1 MKNPERFSYLYI
13 WIGAHTQNMNPDT
26 VNARISA
33 QLQISAHLELAPLL
47 RLKIC
52 EKSSLLNKCP
62 PPSPRV
68 RKK

>member
-33 QLQISAHLELAPLL
+33 QLQISAPL
-47 RLKIC
+47 RI
-52 EKSSLLNKCP
+52 STP
-62 PPSPRV
+62 P
-68 RKK
+68 KAHDL